1 MNSTSALIHKFTT
14 VIIDPLILVLFA
26 AGLFLFMLGMVQ
38 FILSLSNG
46 GKDMDIGRKHMIYGI
61 IGMLIM
67 VSVGGIISFLTNTF
81 GIDVNNSR
89 ATLNT
94 SLNSIP
100 SGTFFR

>member
-1 MNSTSALIHKFTT
+1 MNSTSALIQKFTT

-26 AGLFLFMLGMVQ
+26 AGLFLFMFGMVQ

-46 GKDMDIGRKHMIYGI
+46 GKNMETGRQHMIYGI
-61 IGMLIM
+61 LGMLIM

-81 GIDVNNSR
+81 GIDVNSSS
-89 ATLNT
+89 TTVNT